1 MKAFVFPGQ
10 GAQFVGMGKDL
21 YDNYALARELMSHAN
36 EVLGFSLTDVMFE
49 GSDDDLRQTRVTQPA
64 IFLHSVV
71 ACRLM
76 TKLRPD
82 MVAGHSLG
90 EFSALVIAGALD
102 MGDGL
107 RLVSERALAMQ
118 EACELQPGTMA
129 AVLGLSDDKVAEVCA
144 GVEDVVVAAN
154 YNCPGQV
161 VISGSMSGVELAC
174 KALKEAG
181 AKRALKLP
189 VGGAFH
195 SPLMQ
200 PAAERL
206 QTAIINTTFHTPA
219 CPIYQNVSARAEKD
233 KDIIQRQVMD
243 QLTSPVRWT
252 QIVNNMTANDV
263 TEFTELGPG
272 NVLQGLIQAH
282 NKRHTFR
289 KELLFHRTLLLLHL
303 PTLPYS
309 KAERMVTSEAESRQV
324 DSRAR
329 LLVWKDCLDRSM
341 EEVNKMFPA
350 LNLSCELRNNGEG
363 DGADVTDDVNDNQ
376 L

>member
-1 MKAFVFPGQ
+1 MTQRNLTAFVFPGQ
-10 GAQFVGMGKDL
+10 GAQYVGMGKDL
-21 YDNYALARELMSHAN
+21 YDNYPLARELMLAAN
-36 EVLGFSLTDVMFE
+36 KELGFSITDIMFE
-49 GSDDDLRQTRVTQPA
+49 GGNEDLRQTRVTQPA

-76 TKLRPD
+76 NQMRPD

-102 MGDGL
+102 MGDAL

-118 EACELQPGTMA
+118 EACEICPGAMA
-129 AVLGLSDDKVAEVCA
+129 AVLGMADDKVTEVCQQVSSNA
-144 GVEDVVVAAN
+144 NSQSPIANSLIVVAAN

-161 VISGSMSGVELAC
+161 VISGSEAGVELAC

-206 QTAIINTTFHTPA
+206 QKAIMNTQFHTPI

-233 KDIIQRQVMD
+233 KHTIQSQLLE

-252 QIVNNMTANDV
+252 QSVQQMIADGATRFY
-263 TEFTELGPG
+263 EFGPG
-272 NVLQGLIQAH
+272 DVLKGLI
-282 NKRHTFR
+282 R
-289 KELLFHRTLLLLHL
+289 KIN
-303 PTLPYS
+303 
-309 KAERMVTSEAESRQV
+309 SEVEI
-324 DSRAR
+324 
-329 LLVWKDCLDRSM
+329 
-341 EEVNKMFPA
+341 
-350 LNLSCELRNNGEG
+350 G
-363 DGADVTDDVNDNQ
+363 
-376 L
+376 